1 MIMLKEVFHKN
12 PNIAKNQMGENRLTL
27 RLQLKNNAS
36 KIDLQMDGLEKQIRN
51 LHSSPLDCLGKWV
64 IHYGPK
70 EWKDEYCID
79 SY

>member
-12 PNIAKNQMGENRLTL
+12 PNITQNQMGENRLTL
-27 RLQLKNNAS
+27 RLHLKNNAS

-51 LHSSPLDCLGKWV
+51 LHSSPFDCLGKWV

-70 EWKDEYCID
+70 EWKDGNCID